1 MPAPDSIRQLV
12 QRFHDHAEE
21 YHSGRYNETQ
31 LRREFLDPFFIALG
45 WDVLNTNDYAEAYKD
60 VVHEDSVRVDGAS
73 KAPDYGFRIGGV
85 RKFFVEAKKPAVNL
99 REDVHPAYQL
109 RRYAW
114 NAKLPLSILTDF
126 EELAVYDCRTRPD
139 LKDKPST
146 GRVMYFTY
154 DQYIDRWDEIAAIF
168 SREAVLKGSFDRY
181 AQENRAKSGT
191 ADVDDAFLDEISNW
205 RLSLA
210 RNIALRNPDLN
221 GRELNYAVQM
231 TIDRIIF
238 LRICEARGIEPLGQ
252 LQALLNGAGTY
263 ARLGELFRRA
273 DERYNS
279 GLFHFRVEKDQAEAP
294 DLLTGSLVLDDKP
307 LKEIIANLYYPQSPY
322 EFSVMPADILGQ
334 VYEQFLGKVIRLTPG
349 HRAEVEEKPEVRKA
363 GGVYYTPTYIVEY
376 IVRHTVGELL
386 QGKQPGDPGVGR
398 GEPLRVLDPACGSGS
413 FLIGAYQFLLDWYL
427 AGYTVEAERWAKR
440 KNPPIFQAEHGE
452 WRLTTIERKRILLE
466 HTYGVDIDPQA
477 VEVTKLSL
485 LLKVLEG
492 ENEGTLQRQLM
503 LFQERALPNLGQNIR
518 CGNSLIGE
526 DYYAGM
532 QPGMFDQEEMHRV
545 NPFDWHKAFS
555 TVFKGTMRNLY
566 LVTFVTH
573 NSRVSERMVE
583 YGVKTGPPVI
593 LEANER
599 YQVAQNI
606 SECIKTH
613 QIPVVGW
620 NVLPD
625 HVHMIIAAESEKELD
640 EYVRK
645 IKGFG
650 SFALQRSMG
659 IEGQHIW
666 AQKYHHELIVDQRML
681 ENVYAY
687 VMENHIKHSEQWGQ
701 DLVDGW
707 EGFPAS
713 SPNKGLSPSTAT
725 PPPPNKGLKPL
736 VEASCVT
743 ADEACY
749 PQPGGFDA
757 VIGNPPYVRQESLG
771 AQKNYFETVYGT
783 YHGVADLYTYFIE
796 KGIKSLRLGGMF
808 SYIVANKWLRANY
821 GEPLRRWLRTQHIEE
836 IIDFGDLP
844 VFEQATTYPCILRI
858 RAGSQPADSFPVI
871 LPDTLEFASLDEYV
885 AEHAFSVRLA
895 RLADGGWALVNES
908 DAGLLEKLRKTG
920 KPLGEYVNGNIFYGI
935 KTGLNEAFVI
945 DGATR
950 QRLISEDPR
959 SAELIKPF
967 LLGRDVKRY
976 TQPQSERFLIL
987 IPKGWTRQKSNHS
1000 KDAWR
1005 WLQQN
1010 YPAISA
1016 QLVPFSEAAQ
1026 KRFDKGEY
1034 WWELR
1039 ACDYYGEFEKP
1050 KIIVPAIVQ
1059 KASYYYDESGY
1070 YSNDKTCIISTTD
1083 LYLLGILNS
1092 TVPDFVLHHIAST
1105 KQGGYFEYK
1114 PMYIS
1119 QLPIRVIDFSNPA
1132 DVKRHEQMVNL
1143 VERMLE
1149 LHKQLSA
1156 ARLAQEKEL
1165 IERQISATDGQID
1178 RLVYELY
1185 GLTEEEIRIV
1195 EGG

>member
-1 MPAPDSIRQLV
+1 MPAPDIIRQLV

-73 KAPDYGFRIGGV
+73 KAPDYGFRIGGN
-85 RKFFVEAKKPAVNL
+85 RKFFVEAKKPAVNV

-191 ADVDDAFLDEISNW
+191 ADVDDAFLEEISNW
-205 RLSLA
+205 RISLA

-252 LQALLNGAGTY
+252 LQALLNGGGTY

-279 GLFHFRVEKDQAEAP
+279 GLFHFRAEKDQAEAP

-334 VYEQFLGKVIRLTPG
+334 VYEQFLGKVIRLTPN
-349 HRAEVEEKPEVRKA
+349 HRAEVEDKPEVRKA

-386 QGKQPGDPGVGR
+386 HGKQPGDPGVGR

-427 AGYTVEAERWAKR
+427 AGYTAEAERWAKR
-440 KNPPIFQAEHGE
+440 KNPPIFQTEHGG
-452 WRLTTIERKRILLE
+452 WRLTTAERKRILLE
-466 HTYGVDIDPQA
+466 HIYGVDIDPQA

-492 ENEGTLQRQLM
+492 ENENTLQRQLM

-526 DYYAGM
+526 DFYAGRQM
-532 QPGMFDQEEMHRV
+532 ALLDEEEWHRV
-545 NPFDWHKAFS
+545 NPFDWHKAFPQ
-555 TVFKGTMRNLY
+555 VFNTSSLQGGGR
-566 LVTFVTH
+566 
-573 NSRVSERMVE
+573 E
-583 YGVKTGPPVI
+583 G
-593 LEANER
+593 
-599 YQVAQNI
+599 
-606 SECIKTH
+606 
-613 QIPVVGW
+613 
-620 NVLPD
+620 
-625 HVHMIIAAESEKELD
+625 
-640 EYVRK
+640 
-645 IKGFG
+645 G
-650 SFALQRSMG
+650 S
-659 IEGQHIW
+659 
-666 AQKYHHELIVDQRML
+666 
-681 ENVYAY
+681 
-687 VMENHIKHSEQWGQ
+687 
-701 DLVDGW
+701 
-707 EGFPAS
+707 
-713 SPNKGLSPSTAT
+713 
-725 PPPPNKGLKPL
+725 
-736 VEASCVT
+736 
-743 ADEACY
+743 
-749 PQPGGFDA
+749 GGFDA
-757 VIGNPPYVRQESLG
+757 VIGNPPYVRQEALG
-771 AQKNYFETVYGT
+771 SQKSYFQSAYRT

-796 KGIKSLRLGGMF
+796 RGITLLRPGGLF

-821 GEPLRRWLRTQHIEE
+821 GEPLRRWLKTQHIEE

-858 RAGSQPADSFPVI
+858 RAGGQPADSFPVI
-871 LPDTLEFASLDEYV
+871 LPDTLEFASLDDYA
-885 AEHAFSVRLA
+885 AEHAFSVKQA
-895 RLADGGWALVNES
+895 GLADGGWALVNEGE
-908 DAGLLEKLRKTG
+908 AGLLEKLRKTG
-920 KPLGEYVNGNIFYGI
+920 KPLGEYVEGKIFRGI
-935 KTGLNEAFVI
+935 LTGLNEAFVI
-945 DGATR
+945 DEAVR
-950 QRLISEDPR
+950 RRLITEDPR

-976 TQPQSERFLIL
+976 APPQSQRYIIF
-987 IPKGWTRQKSNHS
+987 TRRGVNI
-1000 KDAWR
+1000 KDF
-1005 WLQQN
+1005 
-1010 YPAISA
+1010 PAILKYLS
-1016 QLVPFSEAAQ
+1016 QFKDRLLPKPRDWTGPWNGRKPGNYQ
-1026 KRFDKGEY
+1026 WY
-1034 WWELR
+1034 ELQDTV
-1039 ACDYYGEFEKP
+1039 DYYGEFEKP

-1119 QLPIRVIDFSNPA
+1119 QLPIRVINFDDPA
-1132 DVKRHEQMVNL
+1132 DVKRHEQMVAL

-1149 LHKQLSA
+1149 LHKQLAS
-1156 ARLAQEKEL
+1156 ARLPQEKEL
-1165 IERQISATDGQID
+1165 LERQIGATDGQID

-1195 EGG
+1195 GG